1 MAISFQ
7 PTTEPDVA
15 RLLPLYNHYVRT
27 DTATFHTEEI
37 DEATLRALLFPG
49 YPRFSS
55 WTVHSDDALAG
66 YVILARYK
74 PREAYDGSAEVTIYL
89 DPAFVGKGLG
99 TAAVTHAEAQA
110 RERGFHSLL
119 AIICGENTASLRLF
133 EKCGFVKCAHY
144 HEVGKK
150 FGRWLDV
157 ISLEKLL

>member
-1 MAISFQ
+1 MTATFRPAEVS
-7 PTTEPDVA
+7 DVGV
-15 RLLPLYNHYVRT
+15 LLPLYNYYVRT
-27 DTATFHTEEI
+27 STATFHTEEI
-37 DEATLRALLFPG
+37 DEPTLRALLFPG

-55 WTVHSDDALAG
+55 WTIHSDGALAG

-99 TAAVTHAEAQA
+99 TAAVAYAEARA

-119 AIICGENTASLRLF
+119 AIICGENQASLRLF
-133 EKCGFVKCAHY
+133 EKCGFVQCAHY